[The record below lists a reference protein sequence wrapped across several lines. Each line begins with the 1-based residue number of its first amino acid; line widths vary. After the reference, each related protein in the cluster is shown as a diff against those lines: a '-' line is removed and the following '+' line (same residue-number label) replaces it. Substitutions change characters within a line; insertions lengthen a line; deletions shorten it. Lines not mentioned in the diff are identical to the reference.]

1 MNTTHKPLLLRL
13 TTLITAL
20 ALCFGFFSLV
30 PEGALRVSAEGT
42 YTVQY
47 YTRRMQTNGT
57 RSTEDYGT
65 MTFND
70 GDLFKAPDLSSY
82 MNYHSTEWTDDE
94 GTVYV
99 VDTTPVTKNLVVY
112 MDFEPTNYTVS
123 FDVNGGTG
131 TMDSITVVRNTEVA
145 LTREDFEGPKNTPSF
160 LGRNTKADGSGDWYY
175 NLYLAPENNCIRRY
189 YLLCTVGLQGF
200 V

>member
-20 ALCFGFFSLV
+20 ALCFGSFSLV

-70 GDLFKAPDLSSY
+70 GDLFKAPDLRQ
-82 MNYHSTEWTDDE
+82 HR
-94 GTVYV
+94 
-99 VDTTPVTKNLVVY
+99 TK
-112 MDFEPTNYTVS
+112 T
-123 FDVNGGTG
+123 
-131 TMDSITVVRNTEVA
+131 A
-145 LTREDFEGPKNTPSF
+145 
-160 LGRNTKADGSGDWYY
+160 
-175 NLYLAPENNCIRRY
+175 
-189 YLLCTVGLQGF
+189 
-200 V
+200 